1 MTEWIAAGHI
11 GRSPHEP
18 ESMTESKNS
27 STFFLF
33 ASSNCVMSVSA
44 WIMEESRIY
53 AHQRKHA
60 VPTDMEWISSR
71 IDERR
76 ITGHTVLSSIPFL
89 FRSLLFGMLW
99 RPPSP
104 LQPYTHLLCRCISYE
119 IGARYVGTRVD
130 KFIRDKYPRVL
141 QGAGFQS

>member
-1 MTEWIAAGHI
+1 MIEWIAAGHI
-11 GRSPHEP
+11 GRSPPEP

-27 STFFLF
+27 STFFLL
-33 ASSNCVMSVSA
+33 ASSTWVMPVSA

-76 ITGHTVLSSIPFL
+76 ITGHAVLSSIPFL
-89 FRSLLFGMLW
+89 FRSLLLGMLW
-99 RPPSP
+99 KHPPALPFQMHS
-104 LQPYTHLLCRCISYE
+104 LCRCISYE
-119 IGARYVGTRVD
+119 IGACYVGTRVD
-130 KFIRDKYPRVL
+130 KFIRDKYPRVTH
-141 QGAGFQS
+141 GAGYQS

>member
-11 GRSPHEP
+11 GRSPPEP
-18 ESMTESKNS
+18 ESMTESRNS

-33 ASSNCVMSVSA
+33 SSSNWVVSVSA

-53 AHQRKHA
+53 AHQRKRA

-89 FRSLLFGMLW
+89 FRSPPLGMLW
-99 RPPSP
+99 KPPPSLP
-104 LQPYTHLLCRCISYE
+104 FHMHSLCRCVSYE

-141 QGAGFQS
+141 HGAGFQS